1 MSNTIWLKN
10 SKGVDRGQ
18 RHNLRTIDHPQATL
32 HMVEQGWKTLV
43 ETRTNTR
50 NRSQTITRSIQI
62 VCRTKQKIKELIE
75 LLTQFGSG
83 RSRSRVTN
91 NPCLTVNDNSLTRP
105 TSSSKWIPLIL
116 KRAFKLKLQL
126 EEISNELRWVTNHCW
141 IGTPHPLIEALGIM
155 EVVKKTEKSA
165 RVTTICLYRYMVSSQ
180 AGSET
185 CH

>member
-1 MSNTIWLKN
+1 M
-10 SKGVDRGQ
+10 DQDQ
-18 RHNLRTIDHPQATL
+18 RLNLRTIDHPLVTL

-83 RSRSRVTN
+83 RSRSKVTN
-91 NPCLTVNDNSLTRP
+91 NLCLTVNDNSLTRP

-126 EEISNELRWVTNHCW
+126 EEISNELR
-141 IGTPHPLIEALGIM
+141 
-155 EVVKKTEKSA
+155 
-165 RVTTICLYRYMVSSQ
+165 
-180 AGSET
+180 
-185 CH
+185 